1 MIVNGAEAVKLA
13 LAEVLKKDERS
24 LTFGLGIND
33 PGRVFGTTTGLVE
46 EFGESRVFET
56 PTSEAAMT
64 GVGVGLAISG
74 RRVVHSHQRMDFAL
88 LAMDQI
94 VNSAAKWRYM
104 FGDTFTVPYLTR
116 MIIGRGWGQGPTHS
130 QNFESWLAHV
140 PGLRVIVPATVQ
152 DLYDGITALL
162 TTDEPIVFIEHR
174 WLHVAKGELQFDKS
188 QTRHLAPNYYPSER
202 APDLTIATWG
212 LATFDCL
219 AAKGRLESEF
229 GLNAEIVQIRELSQS
244 SVDEVVRA
252 SQKTDRLLVAANSWG
267 PASFASHVLA
277 CSLSAADSGKMKGK
291 ALTHPFSPEATTLR
305 QLNEF
310 HVSDWRVV
318 NACLELVGHEKRVRS
333 EPPVDQPKGFNFGPF

>member
-1 MIVNGAEAVKLA
+1 VIVNGAEAIRLA
-13 LAEVLKKDERS
+13 IAEVLRRDERS

-33 PGRVFGTTTGLVE
+33 PGRVFGTTLGLVE
-46 EFGESRVFET
+46 EFGESRVFES

-74 RRVVHSHQRMDFAL
+74 RKVIHSHQRMDFAL

-94 VNSAAKWRYM
+94 VNSAAKWSFM
-104 FGDTFTVPYLTR
+104 FGDNFTVPYLTR

-152 DLYDGITALL
+152 DLYDGITAIL
-162 TTDEPIVFIEHR
+162 TTEEPIVFIEHR
-174 WLHVAKGELQFDKS
+174 WLHLAEGELQLDKAPS
-188 QTRHLAPNYYPSER
+188 HHLATRQYPTDKK
-202 APDLTIATWG
+202 PDLTIATWG

-219 AAKGRLESEF
+219 AAKARLQLDF
-229 GLNAEIVQIRELSQS
+229 GLAAEIVQIRELRQVSINEVIRSSQ
-244 SVDEVVRA
+244 ET
-252 SQKTDRLLVAANSWG
+252 KNLLVAANSWG

-277 CSLSAADSGKMKGK
+277 SSQNTSGSGHIKGK
-291 ALTHPFSPEATTLR
+291 VLTNPFTPEATSLR

-318 NACLELVGHEKRVRS
+318 NSCLELLGIEKRVKP
-333 EPPVDQPKGFNFGPF
+333 EDPVDQPKGFNFGPF